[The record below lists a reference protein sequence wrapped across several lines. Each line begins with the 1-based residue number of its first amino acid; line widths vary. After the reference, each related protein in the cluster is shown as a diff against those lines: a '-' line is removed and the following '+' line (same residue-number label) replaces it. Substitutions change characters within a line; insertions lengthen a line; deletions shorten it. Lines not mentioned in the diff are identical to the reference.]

1 MAESWVR
8 LWAGMTTDPKWQTI
22 ARKSGQ
28 PRALVIA
35 LFAHLMLEANEAT
48 VRGSVSE
55 VNVEDVASALDC
67 DEEAVQA
74 ILQAMQGRTIEGD
87 MLSGW
92 DRRQPKREDS
102 GNERTG
108 SMSSTER
115 SRLHRERKRSKG
127 DDSSGDETQGNARN
141 DDATQSN
148 APEAEAEADTEER
161 IGGPAA
167 TTPPCV
173 REEAPNAAPDPE
185 HSGSADRPTPDAT
198 PNRAAQLSVL
208 LRRNGADPRTKPN
221 DRHLADWVAAGVTD
235 SQVLQALDT
244 AKARRAAASSTQ
256 PIGTPYL
263 TPIIAEL
270 RSPGGGKP
278 SGAKTP
284 AQRRSDWTQELNQ
297 TLAHLTGD
305 TSSEPEFHDLGDFDA
320 TGHPI

>member
-1 MAESWVR
+1 MAALPYMQLYVADYLADTAHLSTIEHGAYLLLMFNYWQRGESFKAKDEQSLNRR
-8 LWAGMTTDPKWQTI
+8 LATVARLSSDEWEDVKETLAEFFDVSEKEWLHRRIERDLKAVNEKSTKAKAAGR
-22 ARKSGQ
+22 ASGQ
-28 PRALVIA
+28 KRATTA
-35 LFAHLMLEANEAT
+35 KP
-48 VRGSVSE
+48 SPS
-55 VNVEDVASALDC
+55 
-67 DEEAVQA
+67 
-74 ILQAMQGRTIEGD
+74 
-87 MLSGW
+87 
-92 DRRQPKREDS
+92 
-102 GNERTG
+102 
-108 SMSSTER
+108 ER
-115 SRLHRERKRSKG
+115 S
-127 DDSSGDETQGNARN
+127 T
-141 DDATQSN
+141 DAGQTLN
-148 APEAEAEADTEER
+148 HTEADTDTEER

-173 REEAPNAAPDPE
+173 REEAPNAAPDSE

-270 RSPGGGKP
+270 RSPGGGK
-278 SGAKTP
+278 SHGAKTP

-320 TGHPI
+320 TGHPV